1 MWLKLKYRKRG
12 INIEVLIILIL
23 LIFLKWQNDG
33 IKISRYE
40 YQNSKIAEG
49 FNGYKIVQISD
60 LHNKNFKGR
69 LSKKIKAE
77 KPDMIV
83 ITGDII
89 YRRKIKLDLVS
100 EFLEEIKEIAP
111 IYYVSGNHEFLSGT
125 YNEVKEL
132 LERENVKILDNSFIV
147 IEKGKDKIGL
157 MGLEDPTSRRNPKYY
172 TSKNNREYM
181 KKSIE
186 KLNKEKNTDFSIL
199 LSHRPEQFK
208 LYVEEKIDLV
218 FTGHAHG
225 GQIRLPFIGGLFSP
239 NQGIFPKYTCGIYK
253 EDETSMLVSRGLGGS
268 AFPFRLFNRPDLVV
282 LTLKSCNIW

>member
-1 MWLKLKYRKRG
+1 M
-12 INIEVLIILIL
+12 EALIILIL
-23 LIFLKWQNDG
+23 LVFFKWQNDG
-33 IKISRYE
+33 IVISNYE
-40 YQNSKIAEG
+40 YKNSKIPQK
-49 FNGYKIVQISD
+49 FNNYKIVQISD
-60 LHNKNFKGR
+60 FHNKNYKGK
-69 LSKKIKAE
+69 LSKKIKNI
-77 KPDMIV
+77 KPDIIV

-89 YRRKIKLDLVS
+89 DRRKVRLNLVTDFIK
-100 EFLEEIKEIAP
+100 EIKDIAP

-132 LERENVKILDNSFIV
+132 LERKNVKILDNSFIV
-147 IEKGKDKIGL
+147 IEKEKDRIGL
-157 MGLEDPTSRRNPKYY
+157 MGVEDPTSRRNPKHY

-186 KLNKEKNTDFSIL
+186 KLSKLRNTDFTIL
-199 LSHRPEQFK
+199 LAHRPEQFK
-208 LYVEEKIDLV
+208 LYVEEKFDLV

-282 LTLKSCNIW
+282 LTLKSCNI

>member
-1 MWLKLKYRKRG
+1 M
-12 INIEVLIILIL
+12 
-23 LIFLKWQNDG
+23 
-33 IKISRYE
+33 
-40 YQNSKIAEG
+40 
-49 FNGYKIVQISD
+49 SD
-60 LHNKNFKGR
+60 FHNKNYKGK
-69 LSKKIKAE
+69 LSKKIKNI
-77 KPDMIV
+77 KPDIIV

-89 YRRKIKLDLVS
+89 DRRKVRLNLVTDFIK
-100 EFLEEIKEIAP
+100 EIKDIAP

-132 LERENVKILDNSFIV
+132 LERKNVKILDNSFIV
-147 IEKGKDKIGL
+147 IEKEKDRIGL
-157 MGLEDPTSRRNPKYY
+157 MGVEDPTSRRNPKHY

-186 KLNKEKNTDFSIL
+186 KLSKLRNTDFTIL
-199 LSHRPEQFK
+199 LAHRPEQFK
-208 LYVEEKIDLV
+208 LYVEEKFDLV

-282 LTLKSCNIW
+282 LTLKSCNI

>member
-1 MWLKLKYRKRG
+1 ML
-12 INIEVLIILIL
+12 V
-23 LIFLKWQNDG
+23 FLKWQNDG
-33 IKISRYE
+33 IKVSRYE
-40 YQNSKIAEG
+40 YENNKVAQA

-60 LHNKNFKGR
+60 LHNKDFKGR

-186 KLNKEKNTDFSIL
+186 KLSKLRNTDFTIL
-199 LSHRPEQFK
+199 LAHRPEQFK
-208 LYVEEKIDLV
+208 LYVEEKFDLV

-239 NQGIFPKYTCGIYK
+239 NQGIFPKYTSGIYK
-253 EDETSMLVSRGLGGS
+253 EGECSMLVSRGLGAS

-282 LTLKSCNIW
+282 LTLKSNSN